1 MRIGVTC
8 NCFARSGGMEQY
20 ALNLIEA
27 LIRKGHTP
35 VIFTMSADPTLP
47 AYPHCEVHVCPM
59 NWRWLPNELHVAYFN
74 SWLRKEKARTEV
86 AFTIACCLSGSAE
99 IVVCGGNHIGFLK
112 AMGRTPSFWDKW
124 IINLEKREYAE
135 CKFVVAHANTMNIE
149 LQKYYG
155 LPAEKIAVIYPPQT
169 FKPLTA
175 SMDKAAL
182 REEFGLPKD
191 RTLFLFPSSSHKH
204 KGFELL
210 KTYFEKTEYPE
221 MLIVAGRPVK
231 GEYKNVKY
239 IGFCKEMQKLYQ
251 ACDYTILAS
260 FYDPLGTA
268 GLESVW
274 NGTPSIM
281 GNTIGCCEVLDSRSL
296 RSFDVHSLKALSD
309 VMEDVRKNPIRL
321 EPPYQQ
327 YIDPVCMQTIDQHV
341 DQLVQIGERLLKG
354 ETHPG
359 H

>member
-35 VIFTMSADPTLP
+35 VIFTMSAHPTLP

-59 NWRWLPNELHVAYFN
+59 NWRWLPNKLHVAYFN

-175 SMDKAAL
+175 SM
-182 REEFGLPKD
+182 EQP
-191 RTLFLFPSSSHKH
+191 
-204 KGFELL
+204 
-210 KTYFEKTEYPE
+210 
-221 MLIVAGRPVK
+221 
-231 GEYKNVKY
+231 
-239 IGFCKEMQKLYQ
+239 
-251 ACDYTILAS
+251 
-260 FYDPLGTA
+260 
-268 GLESVW
+268 
-274 NGTPSIM
+274 
-281 GNTIGCCEVLDSRSL
+281 
-296 RSFDVHSLKALSD
+296 
-309 VMEDVRKNPIRL
+309 
-321 EPPYQQ
+321 
-327 YIDPVCMQTIDQHV
+327 
-341 DQLVQIGERLLKG
+341 
-354 ETHPG
+354 
-359 H
+359 